1 MGKLSDN
8 EIRQIVQK
16 ATLLQKYGE
25 QSSPDITAPSN
36 NKMQSLL
43 EITDELG
50 IPRKFVYEAY
60 VELEGVPVQEAMVI
74 DNHDFNSTKVVGY
87 AKGSVDKELF
97 NELKS
102 QAEYHFNSL
111 GKVSRRRN
119 KYIWKA
125 KPVGPSKFIASAN
138 SPEIEF
144 EQVDGNTKITVS
156 QSLKTLNKLYL
167 PGIAVAFGG
176 FMLFAGTIFGQ
187 TGNEV
192 APPLI
197 VSLLILTASVFYTRF
212 INSRKK
218 KRKKDLQELAEIL
231 SGKIER
237 HFKSAIFSKDAGQEE
252 EKGEIEIPENEYE
265 EESVEKDSRP
275 RIK

>member
-1 MGKLSDN
+1 MGKLSDD

-25 QSSPDITAPSN
+25 QSSSGKATDTNEEI
-36 NKMQSLL
+36 QSLY
-43 EITDELG
+43 EITDEIG
-50 IPRKFVYEAY
+50 IPRKFAYEAY
-60 VELEGVPVQEAMVI
+60 MELGGIPVQEPMVI
-74 DNHDFNSTKVVGY
+74 DNHDFNSTSVVGY
-87 AKGSVDKELF
+87 ARGTVDKELF
-97 NELKS
+97 DELKG
-102 QAEYHFNSL
+102 QAEYHFNTL
-111 GKVSRRRN
+111 GKVTRRRN

-138 SPEIEF
+138 SPEIEL
-144 EQVDGNTKITVS
+144 EQIDGNTKVTVS

-197 VSLLILTASVFYTRF
+197 VSLLILTASVFYARF

-218 KRKKDLQELAEIL
+218 KRKKDLQELSETL
-231 SGKIER
+231 LGKIER
-237 HFKSAIFSKDAGQEE
+237 HLKSTIQSKEMEQEE
-252 EKGEIEIPENEYE
+252 EKGQIDIPENEYE
-265 EESVEKDSRP
+265 EESVEKDSRT

>member
-1 MGKLSDN
+1 MGKLSDD

-25 QSSPDITAPSN
+25 QSSPGKATDTDEEI
-36 NKMQSLL
+36 QSLY
-43 EITDELG
+43 EITDDLG

-60 VELEGVPVQEAMVI
+60 MEAGGIPVQEPMVI

-87 AKGSVDKELF
+87 ASGTLDKELF
-97 NELKS
+97 NELKG
-102 QAEYHFNSL
+102 QAEYHFNTL

-119 KYIWKA
+119 KFIWKA
-125 KPVGPSKFIASAN
+125 KPVGPSKFIASAS

-144 EQVDGNTKITVS
+144 EQIDGNTKVTVS

-197 VSLLILTASVFYTRF
+197 VSLLILTGSVFYARF
-212 INSRKK
+212 INKRKK
-218 KRKKDLQELAEIL
+218 KRKKDLQELTETL
-231 SGKIER
+231 LGKIER
-237 HFKSAIFSKDAGQEE
+237 HLKSTILSRAEE
-252 EKGEIEIPENEYE
+252 QKGEKEEIEIPENEYE
-265 EESVEKDSRP
+265 EDSVEKDSRS
-275 RIK
+275 RIR